1 MFKRE
6 LQYTFN
12 LRFVDRMMKLKNK
25 SRDKRSERER
35 ERESEGAIIS
45 TEVVDIT
52 GWTWKR
58 RHASVTIHPIGNC
71 VI

>member
-35 ERESEGAIIS
+35 ERERER
-45 TEVVDIT
+45 V
-52 GWTWKR
+52 
-58 RHASVTIHPIGNC
+58 
-71 VI
+71 